1 MNGKSF
7 VLGKLAVFSIL
18 VDDSGIGILW
28 AEIGG
33 NYFGQEVR
41 TTKQFRTFC
50 TMAKL
55 IFLETLRVCQF
66 YLHNKPNEGIW
77 YNSTY
82 FKA

>member
-41 TTKQFRTFC
+41 TTKQFRTFR
-50 TMAKL
+50 TIAKL
-55 IFLETLRVCQF
+55 KVFWKLKGCVNFI
-66 YLHNKPNEGIW
+66 
-77 YNSTY
+77 
-82 FKA
+82 